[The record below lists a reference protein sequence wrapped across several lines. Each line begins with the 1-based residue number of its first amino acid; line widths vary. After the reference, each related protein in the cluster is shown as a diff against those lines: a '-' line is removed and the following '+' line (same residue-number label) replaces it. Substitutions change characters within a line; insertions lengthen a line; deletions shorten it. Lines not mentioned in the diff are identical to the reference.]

1 MASHPPPP
9 PPPPPE
15 YRTPPA
21 RTTMSALGDDQLREI
36 FLRLPDLPSLAAAAF
51 TCRAFLGAVR
61 SSRAFRRRF
70 RELHAPPLLAL
81 FLTPCMHTVPA
92 FPSSRRPSAGF
103 SPLRDHAAASDSEWG
118 LDFRDIAYND
128 GFICIEYRTTKQ
140 QALYNPQTT
149 ALILRPKEDHDM
161 PYGSSLE
168 FHTLPP
174 EEDQRPSRVVCV
186 RHDYSWAWVRVAV
199 LSSDTM
205 EWQVFPETATP
216 LPEGSR
222 HAAST
227 VVDGFICWEFV
238 SLNEVSL
245 SEYILVLNTDTF
257 QFSRV
262 DLPPPLRVVYPKFKI
277 GQTKDRNLCI
287 VIEKDCTL
295 FLWIC
300 TAGDDGVQRF
310 VLHSTFPLHSRFMEV
325 TSCSVEDKFSV
336 QLMTVFNGFVYLSI
350 CPWKN
355 FRDKYKSPEWF
366 MSFSLETA
374 ELNQHFKNRK
384 RIGCPVHPYL
394 AWPPLVDNTVDSEYE
409 VTGNSIGNVGP
420 ESTENGS
427 SFLIKTLR
435 SFKEA
440 LIKDDD
446 ANVAEIEAFLLC
458 IDVKDEKNS
467 LVRKLIAL
475 DELLIT
481 VRDRVLRAG
490 ADSEF
495 YRLRA
500 GADSEFYRQKTE
512 TESWWQMC
520 KGKLWRAFFAS

>member
-1 MASHPPPP
+1 
-9 PPPPPE
+9 
-15 YRTPPA
+15 PA

-310 VLHSTFPLHSRFMEV
+310 VLHT
-325 TSCSVEDKFSV
+325 
-336 QLMTVFNGFVYLSI
+336 
-350 CPWKN
+350 
-355 FRDKYKSPEWF
+355 
-366 MSFSLETA
+366 

>member
-1 MASHPPPP
+1 MASHHP

-15 YRTPPA
+15 YRRPPA
-21 RTTMSALGDDQLREI
+21 RTTISSLGDDQLREI
-36 FLRLPDLPSLAAAAF
+36 FLHLPDLRSLGYAAF

-103 SPLRDHAAASDSEWG
+103 SPLRDHVAASDSEWG
-118 LDFRDIAYND
+118 LDFRDIAYDD
-128 GFICIEYRTTKQ
+128 GFICIENRSTKQ
-140 QALYNPQTT
+140 QALYNPQTA

-168 FHTLPP
+168 FHTLSPG
-174 EEDQRPSRVVCV
+174 EDQRPSRVVCV

-205 EWQVFPETATP
+205 EWQILPDTATP

-222 HAAST
+222 HADST

-257 QFSRV
+257 QFSRI

-287 VIEKDCTL
+287 VIEKECTL

-300 TAGDDGVQRF
+300 TTGDDGVQRF
-310 VLHSTFPLHSRFMEV
+310 ALHSTFPLHARFMEV

-355 FRDKYKSPEWF
+355 FRDKYRSPEWF

-394 AWPPLVDNTVDSEYE
+394 AWPSLVDNTEDSEYE
-409 VTGNSIGNVGP
+409 VIGNSVGSVGP
-420 ESTENGS
+420 ESTEKDS

-458 IDVKDEKNS
+458 IDVDDEKNS
-467 LVRKLIAL
+467 LVRKIIAL

-481 VRDRVLRAG
+481 VRDRILRAG

-500 GADSEFYRQKTE
+500 GADSEFCRQKTE

>member
-1 MASHPPPP
+1 MASHPS
-9 PPPPPE
+9 PPPE
-15 YRTPPA
+15 YPRPPA
-21 RTTMSALGDDQLREI
+21 RTTISALGDNQLREI
-36 FLRLPDLPSLAAAAF
+36 FLRLPDLRSLASAAF
-51 TCRAFLGAVR
+51 TCRAFLGAIC

-70 RELHAPPLLAL
+70 RELHAPPLIAL

-118 LDFRDIAYND
+118 LDFRDIAYDD
-128 GFICIEYRTTKQ
+128 GFICIEKRTTKQ

-149 ALILRPKEDHDM
+149 ALILGPKEDHDM

-205 EWQVFPETATP
+205 EWQMFPETAMP
-216 LPEGSR
+216 LPEGSM

-257 QFSRV
+257 QFSRI
-262 DLPPPLRVVYPKFKI
+262 DLPPSLRVVYPKFKI

-287 VIEKDCTL
+287 VI
-295 FLWIC
+295 FLERRLAIPIC

-310 VLHSTFPLHSRFMEV
+310 VLHSTFPLHARFMEV

-420 ESTENGS
+420 ESTEKGS

-435 SFKEA
+435 SFNEA

-481 VRDRVLRAG
+481 VRDPVFRAG